1 MKQDNKTSNEKLKE
15 FYQFL
20 EVIGTGGSSG
30 IFSGIPFG
38 PFGEPEEKYPYD
50 RLGDGYELR
59 PIEIKDKK
67 GNLLENRNEYSHLY
81 HNELKV
87 SNLIFRRGGLGGTF
101 INGYC
106 QLIHYTQKK
115 EHTEKQHGF
124 DYGVHVII
132 NKLGDICL
140 SGSGIS
146 SYPSHY
152 GGNVGKL
159 KDTFFNLCTGEEI
172 LTCSSSSSING
183 QNFIIV
189 EHRYDWY
196 NKELPLG
203 VYRIDKFTCEIK
215 KIDNVKK

>member
-1 MKQDNKTSNEKLKE
+1 MKKDNKTSNEKLKE

-20 EVIGTGGSSG
+20 EVIGTGGFSG
-30 IFSGIPFG
+30 IFSGM
-38 PFGEPEEKYPYD
+38 PFGEPEEEYPYD

-59 PIEIKDKK
+59 PIKLTDKESK
-67 GNLLENRNEYSHLY
+67 NSHVVGLNYSHLY
-81 HNELKV
+81 HNDLKV
-87 SNLIFRRGGLGGTF
+87 SDLIFRRGGSGGTF
-101 INGYC
+101 KDGYC
-106 QLIHYTQKK
+106 QLIHYVRDRKRQ
-115 EHTEKQHGF
+115 GLF
-124 DYGVHVII
+124 SYGEHVII

-146 SYPSHY
+146 SNPSHY

-203 VYRIDKFTCEIK
+203 VYRIDKFTCEIE
-215 KIDNVKK
+215 KIDEVKK